1 MGNTTVLMSSP
12 EYFKVEYSINP
23 WMVEGVSVNLE
34 LAKQQW
40 ENLKTTIE
48 QAGASVEVV
57 PPHEQYPDLV
67 FTANSG
73 IINED
78 KVLIANFKFKERQG
92 EEEIYSNWFSENGYS
107 VSRIPSVPSATPSF
121 MWKVSQA

>member
-92 EEEIYSNWFSENGYS
+92 EEEI
-107 VSRIPSVPSATPSF
+107 
-121 MWKVSQA
+121 